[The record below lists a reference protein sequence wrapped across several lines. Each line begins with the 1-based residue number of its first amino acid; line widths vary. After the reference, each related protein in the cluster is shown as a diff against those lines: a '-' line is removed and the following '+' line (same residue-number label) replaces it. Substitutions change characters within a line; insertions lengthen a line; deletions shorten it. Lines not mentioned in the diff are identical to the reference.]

1 MKPVI
6 DSLIKEEIEATR
18 INSND
23 DGENLSPRIISLL
36 KKSVQ

>member
-18 INSND
+18 INYND
-23 DGENLSPRIISLL
+23 YGESLSPRIISLL
-36 KKSVQ
+36 KKSV